1 MDLIWFLP
9 IELALIAGGVIAALI
24 VGPDRALRR
33 REQAQE
39 LAEID
44 AWLETIRAT
53 SPMREH

>member
-1 MDLIWFLP
+1 MDLIWFP
-9 IELALIAGGVIAALI
+9 IIELTIIAGGVIAVLI